1 MSFSLY
7 EFVAPVLLANQHAN
21 PVASDVNE
29 CEKNNGGCDS
39 NRKCVNTAGGMKCN
53 DCAAGWDNDGE
64 KGCKGLCRLFTNLIF
79 IPLNYV

>member
-1 MSFSLY
+1 MCL
-7 EFVAPVLLANQHAN
+7 
-21 PVASDVNE
+21 DVNE